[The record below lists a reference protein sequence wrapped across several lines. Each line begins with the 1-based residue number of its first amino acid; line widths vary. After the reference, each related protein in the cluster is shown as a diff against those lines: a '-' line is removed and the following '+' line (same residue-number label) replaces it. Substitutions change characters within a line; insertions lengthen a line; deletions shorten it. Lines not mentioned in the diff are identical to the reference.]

1 MDLVIGPGVLAAELV
16 AREAD
21 DLECVAVLALEVL
34 VQLFKAGELRGE
46 AAFGGGVDDEDDF
59 AVELREGVIGA
70 ALWGGLVD
78 RTERE
83 IEREDRRLVR
93 EVRVLRRYCDVVRMR
108 MCLLEG

>member
-70 ALWGGLVD
+70 ALWSGLVD

-83 IEREDRRLVR
+83 RERIGGL
-93 EVRVLRRYCDVVRMR
+93 
-108 MCLLEG
+108 